1 MENPG
6 ARSAPVIRG
15 VFFDLDGTL
24 YDRDAAILEMAERQF
39 ETFRSELADIP
50 HSDFIRSLVRLD
62 AHGHRRATQFHHRLA
77 EELGFSNELADRL
90 EEYFRVHY
98 PGLCQLPDDTLQT
111 LKALRAQGLK
121 LGLITNGPT
130 IWQERKITSMG
141 IAPLLDTLL
150 ISGSEGIEKPD
161 PRIFARALERC
172 DLSAGEAIFVGDNPD
187 ADIRG
192 AQAAG
197 LRPVWK
203 RMGYWSVPAD
213 VATIDRISE
222 ILLLIG

>member
-1 MENPG
+1 
-6 ARSAPVIRG
+6 VIRG

-39 ETFRSELADIP
+39 ETFRSELGDIP
-50 HSDFIRSLVRLD
+50 HPDFIRSIVRLD
-62 AHGHRRATQFHHRLA
+62 AHGHSRAQQFHHRLA
-77 EELGFSNELADRL
+77 AELGFSSELAERL

-98 PGLCQLPDDTLQT
+98 PGYCRVPDDALHT

-130 IWQERKITSMG
+130 YWQERKIASMG
-141 IAPLLDTLL
+141 IASLFDTIL

-172 DLSAGEAIFVGDNPD
+172 GVSAAEAIFVGDNPD

-203 RMGYWSVPAD
+203 RMDYWSVPAG